1 MNKKDPIHIK
11 FMQRCLELAKNGL
24 GYTYPNP
31 LVGSVLVYRRKIVSE
46 GWHQKKG
53 EVHAEVNA
61 INNLKDKTILNQCT
75 LYVNLEPCSHYGATP
90 PCSDLIISSRIP
102 RVVIACSDP
111 FKLVNGSGID
121 QLNDSGC
128 DVLIGVLEKEAKE
141 LNKRFFTFHIKKR
154 PYIILKWAQ
163 SSDNFIAP
171 SLKKRSLK
179 EPFWLTN
186 KSSQILTHFWRSQ
199 EQSILVGVQTIID
212 DNPSLTTRRV
222 VGNCPLRIVIDPHTR
237 IPKKSTVMID
247 QFKTLVVSSKLS
259 KTTKEIAQLDFNS
272 IINELC
278 KLLHKRNIQS
288 IIIEGGS
295 KTLQGFIDGNVW
307 DEARIFTSPK
317 ILQDGIKSPVLNK
330 NNKKSIK
337 LKEDRLEIIYSQS

>member
-1 MNKKDPIHIK
+1 MNCCI
-11 FMQRCLELAKNGL
+11 FTFGVNRN
-24 GYTYPNP
+24 Y
-31 LVGSVLVYRRKIVSE
+31 LV
-46 GWHQKKG
+46 
-53 EVHAEVNA
+53 A
-61 INNLKDKTILNQCT
+61 
-75 LYVNLEPCSHYGATP
+75 YVT
-90 PCSDLIISSRIP
+90 
-102 RVVIACSDP
+102 
-111 FKLVNGSGID
+111 KQGID
-121 QLNDSGC
+121 KGKDLLWLSIG
-128 DVLIGVLEKEAKE
+128 LIRE
-141 LNKRFFTFHIKKR
+141 H
-154 PYIILKWAQ
+154 Y
-163 SSDNFIAP
+163 
-171 SLKKRSLK
+171 
-179 EPFWLTN
+179 
-186 KSSQILTHFWRSQ
+186 
-199 EQSILVGVQTIID
+199 
-212 DNPSLTTRRV
+212 
-222 VGNCPLRIVIDPHTR
+222 TR